1 MSGNLWMF
9 SDMLDDEDIEMQKH
23 DFITLYQGADYYGL
37 GLKVFTRM
45 AREAGSV
52 YKIGKKALIRRTI
65 FDEYL
70 RKVYKKELEKNSSDD
85 SGKELMKRQ
94 GTMVTDE
101 DSGRMDIRFG
111 LLDYYGGLPRNITDR
126 LVEQQYIFDE
136 ADAWLDLW
144 CHTVSED
151 PDNAFSFLAP
161 IAQFGKFGAVLTLE
175 TLGQRWN
182 WEKTKVWRFFQKH
195 GDVFTLH
202 RLPGAFGCLIFNK
215 LYPTDAEVSI
225 PESEKIERIIA
236 EIRILAKNKQKV
248 GSDQENLSRLVALY
262 SRQLLTECAE
272 EDENTMAQNR
282 VALFDPY
289 ILRAYFSH
297 SNCKKCIYDCKGKSL
312 YYPPV
317 IDTSKIRGP
326 CAPVNITKI
335 AKEMFTYDPPNR
347 RKIAV

>member
-111 LLDYYGGLPRNITDR
+111 LPGRICSRLDASGFVKPQQPIKAETSR
-126 LVEQQYIFDE
+126 LM
-136 ADAWLDLW
+136 
-144 CHTVSED
+144 
-151 PDNAFSFLAP
+151 
-161 IAQFGKFGAVLTLE
+161 
-175 TLGQRWN
+175 
-182 WEKTKVWRFFQKH
+182 
-195 GDVFTLH
+195 
-202 RLPGAFGCLIFNK
+202 
-215 LYPTDAEVSI
+215 PTD
-225 PESEKIERIIA
+225 
-236 EIRILAKNKQKV
+236 
-248 GSDQENLSRLVALY
+248 
-262 SRQLLTECAE
+262 
-272 EDENTMAQNR
+272 
-282 VALFDPY
+282 
-289 ILRAYFSH
+289 
-297 SNCKKCIYDCKGKSL
+297 
-312 YYPPV
+312 
-317 IDTSKIRGP
+317 
-326 CAPVNITKI
+326 
-335 AKEMFTYDPPNR
+335 
-347 RKIAV
+347 

>member
-111 LLDYYGGLPRNITDR
+111 LWLREPMSATLLFPSTFVQITLPDTPV
-126 LVEQQYIFDE
+126 L
-136 ADAWLDLW
+136 AWIGEPGNGMHISISKRSIIIWVCIRTRVLPYVLAVQLKQGFTILSYW
-144 CHTVSED
+144 NTGTV
-151 PDNAFSFLAP
+151 
-161 IAQFGKFGAVLTLE
+161 
-175 TLGQRWN
+175 
-182 WEKTKVWRFFQKH
+182 
-195 GDVFTLH
+195 
-202 RLPGAFGCLIFNK
+202 
-215 LYPTDAEVSI
+215 
-225 PESEKIERIIA
+225 
-236 EIRILAKNKQKV
+236 
-248 GSDQENLSRLVALY
+248 
-262 SRQLLTECAE
+262 
-272 EDENTMAQNR
+272 
-282 VALFDPY
+282 
-289 ILRAYFSH
+289 
-297 SNCKKCIYDCKGKSL
+297 
-312 YYPPV
+312 
-317 IDTSKIRGP
+317 
-326 CAPVNITKI
+326 
-335 AKEMFTYDPPNR
+335 
-347 RKIAV
+347 